1 MKLKETIHRLLIQY
15 KSLRDSDNK
24 LTANVWNGE
33 LKQKGYDIKKMSAY
47 DFIKLFA
54 DDKLSSPT
62 SIRRHRAKFQEHVPS
77 LRGDKYKARQ
87 VNAQNKWKQTIKQK
101 GVYEEINNNFE
112 EKITIHKCK
121 DI

>member
-77 LRGDKYKARQ
+77 LRGDKYKVRQ